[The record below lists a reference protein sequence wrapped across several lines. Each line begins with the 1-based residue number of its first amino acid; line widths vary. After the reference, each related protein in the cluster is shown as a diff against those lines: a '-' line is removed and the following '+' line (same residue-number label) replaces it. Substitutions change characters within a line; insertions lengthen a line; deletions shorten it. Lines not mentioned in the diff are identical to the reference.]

1 MLSWY
6 RDFMDRTIGD
16 PHALGA
22 AVREAR
28 TARGWTQS
36 EVADR
41 AGVSRS
47 FVLDIERGARPRAE
61 LARVLSVLRA
71 LGKSL
76 VVVEDSPESFESA
89 LDEVLG

>member
-1 MLSWY
+1 
-6 RDFMDRTIGD
+6 MDRVIGD

-36 EVADR
+36 EVAGR

-61 LARVLSVLRA
+61 LTRVLSVLRA

-76 VVVEDSPESFESA
+76 VVVDDPTESFESA